1 MPTAAVAIPHW
12 PQRKLWLMASAAQF
26 RPAAPPALTSA
37 QWAREF
43 NEVKELGGRMSSKRS
58 VEQTEI
64 ARFWDCSLPN
74 IYFGVVRSLA
84 QQPGRDLARNAR
96 LFAAVSQAM
105 DDAMI
110 AVFEAKYHHG
120 FWRPVTAIRNGD
132 ADGNDA
138 TARDASWASL
148 IDAPMHPEYL
158 SCHSILSSTVA
169 TVLKAEVGQDP
180 TPALTTSSPA
190 AKGATRRW
198 SDLDEFVRAVSN
210 ARVWG
215 GIHFRSATRA
225 AETMGQ
231 LIGEL
236 AVQRFVAAP

>member
-1 MPTAAVAIPHW
+1 
-12 PQRKLWLMASAAQF
+12 
-26 RPAAPPALTSA
+26 
-37 QWAREF
+37 
-43 NEVKELGGRMSSKRS
+43 
-58 VEQTEI
+58 
-64 ARFWDCSLPN
+64 
-74 IYFGVVRSLA
+74 
-84 QQPGRDLARNAR
+84 
-96 LFAAVSQAM
+96 
-105 DDAMI
+105 
-110 AVFEAKYHHG
+110 
-120 FWRPVTAIRNGD
+120 
-132 ADGNDA
+132 
-138 TARDASWASL
+138 
-148 IDAPMHPEYL
+148 MHPEYL
-158 SCHSILSSTVA
+158 SGHSILASTVA

-210 ARVWG
+210 ARVSG